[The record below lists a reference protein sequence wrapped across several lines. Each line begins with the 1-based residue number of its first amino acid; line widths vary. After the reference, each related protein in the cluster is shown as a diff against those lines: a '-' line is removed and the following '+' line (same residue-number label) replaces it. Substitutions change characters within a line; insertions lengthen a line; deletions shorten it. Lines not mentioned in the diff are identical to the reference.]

1 VSRPKGW
8 SGKIGRTPLE
18 RLIVRGF
25 AALQHPA
32 RLERKRE
39 LFGELMRE
47 AAALGE
53 AGAIE
58 TLRQA
63 VERKVITEW
72 AQEVA
77 PAAIARVVKGGAR

>member
-1 VSRPKGW
+1 MKSWPSNLER
-8 SGKIGRTPLE
+8 SPLE

-25 AALQHPA
+25 AALAHA
-32 RLERKRE
+32 SGARKRE

-53 AGAIE
+53 AAAIE

-63 VERKVITEW
+63 VERKVITDW
-72 AQEVA
+72 AQEHA
-77 PAAIARVVKGGAR
+77 PAAITRVIKGGKR